1 MMSEDQAISKSNQ
14 SSSLAYNSTQFL
26 SNPFKNSF
34 SRQEYISSVVENL
47 SLWTGCQCV
56 GIRILEPQ
64 GTMPYEAYVGFT
76 NEFWESENCLSFIEH
91 ECACTRI
98 VTGQPDPWDKTLL
111 TSCGSIY
118 TDDLQGF
125 AQKVPEH
132 FLHRYR
138 GKCIGSEF
146 ATLAVVPIR
155 SHGKT
160 VGLLHIAD
168 PKRDLLSTE
177 DVLVLES
184 LSNAIGEVIHKFSVN
199 EALQRRE
206 AELKSLESSLQQ
218 ARKMEA
224 IGTMASGIA
233 HDFNNLLSIITG
245 HLDIIAT
252 NPTANKN
259 SFEGSL
265 EHIRSAT
272 ERAANLT
279 RQLLAFSR
287 REEGKLE
294 PCVISDIV
302 VDALR
307 LLHPVIPSSTNL
319 VKQITAKSIVN
330 LDVGQLHQVMANLF
344 ANTIYAMD
352 GKGELKVTLK
362 ETELTQQDQP
372 VKKGKNAGR
381 YAVLIVKDTGC
392 GIEADTITKIFDAFF
407 TTKPVGIGI
416 GLGLSM
422 TQGIVER
429 HKGFISVESKVNEG
443 TTFELYF
450 PIMDNYSLP

>member
-1 MMSEDQAISKSNQ
+1 MFSREQAISQNNQ
-14 SSSLAYNSTQFL
+14 TSSLLCTSAQFL

-98 VTGQPDPWDKTLL
+98 VIGQPDTWDQPLL

-125 AQKVPEH
+125 AQKLPEQ

-146 ATLAVVPIR
+146 ATLSVIPIR
-155 SHGKT
+155 YQAET
-160 VGLLHIAD
+160 LGLLHIAD
-168 PKRDLLSTE
+168 SKSDLLSTE
-177 DVLVLES
+177 DVLLLES
-184 LSNAIGEVIHKFSVN
+184 FSNAIGEVIHKFSVN
-199 EALQRRE
+199 EALQQRE
-206 AELKSLESSLQQ
+206 AELKSLESNLQQ
-218 ARKMEA
+218 ARKMET
-224 IGTMASGIA
+224 IGTMTSGIA
-233 HDFNNLLSIITG
+233 HDFNNLLSVITG
-245 HLDIIAT
+245 HLDIIA
-252 NPTANKN
+252 NSPTAEENP
-259 SFEGSL
+259 FEESL

-287 REEGKLE
+287 REESVLE
-294 PCVISDIV
+294 PYIISDIV
-302 VDALR
+302 VEALR
-307 LLHPVIPSSTNL
+307 LLGPVIPSSTNL

-330 LDVGQLHQVMANLF
+330 VDVGQLHQVMANLF
-344 ANTIYAMD
+344 ANAVYAMD
-352 GKGELKVTLK
+352 GKGELKVTLI
-362 ETELTQQDQP
+362 ETELTQKDP
-372 VKKGKNAGR
+372 LVKKGQNAGR
-381 YAVLIVKDTGC
+381 YAVLTVSDTGA
-392 GIEADTITKIFDAFF
+392 GIETDTITKIFDAFF

-429 HKGFISVESKVNEG
+429 HNGFISVESSVNEG

-450 PIMDNYSLP
+450 PVVDNNSRR

>member
-1 MMSEDQAISKSNQ
+1 MFSGEQTISENNKT
-14 SSSLAYNSTQFL
+14 SSLAYNSAQFL

-76 NEFWESENCLSFIEH
+76 KEFWESENCLSFIEH

-98 VTGQPDPWDKTLL
+98 ITGQPDTWDQPLL

-125 AQKVPEH
+125 AQKVPEQ

-138 GKCIGSEF
+138 GKCIESEF
-146 ATLAVVPIR
+146 ATLSVIPICYQAT
-155 SHGKT
+155 T

-168 PKRDLLSTE
+168 QRSDLLSTE
-177 DVLVLES
+177 DVLLLES
-184 LSNAIGEVIHKFSVN
+184 LSNAIGEVIHKFNVN
-199 EALQRRE
+199 EALQQRE
-206 AELKSLESSLQQ
+206 AELKALENSLQQ
-218 ARKMEA
+218 ARKMET

-233 HDFNNLLSIITG
+233 HDFNNLLSVITG
-245 HLDIIAT
+245 HLDIIEITPAAKE
-252 NPTANKN
+252 NP
-259 SFEGSL
+259 FEESL

-279 RQLLAFSR
+279 RQLLVFSR
-287 REEGKLE
+287 REESVLE
-294 PCVISDIV
+294 PYVISDIV
-302 VDALR
+302 IEALR
-307 LLHPVIPSSTNL
+307 LLRPVIPSSTNL
-319 VKQITAKSIVN
+319 VKQITANSIVN
-330 LDVGQLHQVMANLF
+330 MDVGQLHQVMANLF
-344 ANTIYAMD
+344 ANAVYAMD
-352 GKGELKVTLK
+352 GTGDLKVTLQ
-362 ETELTQQDQP
+362 ETELTQQDTL
-372 VKKGKNAGR
+372 VKKGRNAGR
-381 YAVLIVKDTGC
+381 YAALTVSDTGC
-392 GIEADTITKIFDAFF
+392 GIETDTITKIFDAFF
-407 TTKPVGIGI
+407 TTKPVGVGI

-429 HKGFISVESKVNEG
+429 HNGFISVESKVNEG

-450 PIMDNYSLP
+450 PVMDNNSRR

>member
-1 MMSEDQAISKSNQ
+1 MFSGEQAISKNNQ
-14 SSSLAYNSTQFL
+14 TSSLTYNSAQFL

-56 GIRILEPQ
+56 GIRILEPR

-98 VTGQPDPWDKTLL
+98 VTGQSDTLDQPLL
-111 TSCGSIY
+111 TSSGSIY

-125 AQKVPEH
+125 AQKVPEQ

-138 GKCIGSEF
+138 GKCIGSDF
-146 ATLAVVPIR
+146 ATLSVIPIR
-155 SHGKT
+155 YQAET

-168 PKRDLLSTE
+168 QRSDLLSTE
-177 DVLVLES
+177 DVLLLES
-184 LSNAIGEVIHKFSVN
+184 LSNAIGEVIHKFNVN
-199 EALQRRE
+199 EALQQRE
-206 AELKSLESSLQQ
+206 AELKSLENSLQQ
-218 ARKMEA
+218 ARKMET

-233 HDFNNLLSIITG
+233 HDFNNLLSVIAG
-245 HLDIIAT
+245 HLDIIAST
-252 NPTANKN
+252 PTANKN
-259 SFEGSL
+259 PFEESL

-272 ERAANLT
+272 VQAANLT

-287 REEGKLE
+287 REDSELE
-294 PCVISDIV
+294 PYAISDIV
-302 VDALR
+302 VEALR
-307 LLHPVIPSSTNL
+307 LLRPVIPSSTKL
-319 VKQITAKSIVN
+319 VKQIAAKSIVN
-330 LDVGQLHQVMANLF
+330 VDVSQLHQVMANLF
-344 ANTIYAMD
+344 ANAVYAMD

-362 ETELTQQDQP
+362 ETELTQQDLL
-372 VKKGKNAGR
+372 VKRGQNAGR
-381 YAVLIVKDTGC
+381 YAVLSVSDTGC
-392 GIEADTITKIFDAFF
+392 GIAVDTITKIFDAFF
-407 TTKPVGIGI
+407 TTKPVGVGI

-429 HKGFISVESKVNEG
+429 HNGFISVESTVNEG

-450 PIMDNYSLP
+450 PVMGNNSRR